1 MDDFKE
7 SDQINFRELFSIIW
21 QAKIIIFSLTSFFLI
36 VGIVYSLSLTNLY
49 KSTALLKI
57 AESDNSNF
65 IGGNLGGLA
74 SLVGVNLSPTG
85 SSQLYFARDFLKS
98 RELFND
104 IVSNEETKALLTA
117 VTGYDPISNQL
128 TYDEKIYDPI
138 KKSWSKDVSN
148 YQLHQKFN
156 SEIMEVEID
165 YESQFIKMSVLHQS
179 PIHAKELLELII
191 SKTNSNLRMK
201 DQLSSNKAIDYLQS
215 KIIEISFVDIKRSF
229 NELLKEELKT
239 QMLTNIREDY
249 FFEYIQSPQIT
260 ENKFYPRR
268 SQITVV
274 FGLFGFL
281 FSVIYAV
288 FRFYTLEVR
297 K

>member
-179 PIHAKELLELII
+179 PIHAKELLELIV